1 MSIKVKHGLTK
12 CLDQIA
18 DETFDEETIRSLLIL
33 SREHLP
39 NDGLIKELAHFI
51 AHTTRDRGMF
61 HKKLNN
67 RYAKF
72 KLVEERVNSVSLEEV
87 KKNVK
92 TEDELSDFMLGGI
105 AVEQVESKLFKIL
118 YEDGLEDFP
127 EDHLLK
133 HTGFNKSEAKAALCN
148 FYVKKDGFH
157 YLITNKTEN
166 FLNAIKTLPNQK
178 LSAEQE
184 HELNIQIQKDEYKVR
199 QIKATINRLQEVIRG
214 AIFFD
219 SVFETDELYG
229 EFETSF
235 NQLIGAHGLGNQYNA
250 SIIIRKDE
258 ILLCIMT
265 LLHDSTFTFYDG
277 NEARVF
283 LCFSQAQEKEIIN
296 PINSRERDNSLYEYG
311 VIALYITYPRGSKS
325 TSMPL
330 FVSDLPI
337 RKYLDFE
344 VYSSSP
350 LSSSMSEI
358 PWISATRLGE
368 HLKLTEV
375 V

>member
-1 MSIKVKHGLTK
+1 MSIKVKQGLTK
-12 CLDQIA
+12 CLNQIA
-18 DETFDEETIRSLLIL
+18 DGTFDEETIRSLLIL

-39 NDGLIKELAHFI
+39 YDGLIKELAHFV
-51 AHTTRDRGMF
+51 AHTRRDRGMF

-72 KLVEERVNSVSLEEV
+72 KLVDERVNSISLEEV
-87 KKNVK
+87 KKSVK

-105 AVEQVESKLFKIL
+105 SVEQVESKLFKVL
-118 YEDGLEDFP
+118 YEDGLEDLP

-133 HTGFNKSEAKAALCN
+133 HTGFKKSQVKEAFKK

-157 YLITNKTEN
+157 FLITNKAEN
-166 FLNAIKTLPNQK
+166 FLNAIKAMPNEK
-178 LSAEQE
+178 LSPEKE
-184 HELNIQIQKDEYKVR
+184 YELNIQLQKDEDKVR
-199 QIKATINRLQEVIRG
+199 RIKATMKRLQEVVRG

-219 SVFETDELYG
+219 SVFETKELYG

-235 NQLIGAHGLGNQYNA
+235 SQLIGTHGLGIQYNA
-250 SIIIRKDE
+250 SITMRKDE

-283 LCFSQAQEKEIIN
+283 LCFSLTSEKETAN
-296 PINSRERDNSLYEYG
+296 PINSRERSNSVYESG
-311 VIALYITYPRGSKS
+311 VIALYLSYPRGSKG

-337 RKYLDFE
+337 RKYLGYDQ
-344 VYSSSP
+344 YSSNPSN
-350 LSSSMSEI
+350 SSMSEI
-358 PWISATRLGE
+358 PWITATRVGE
-368 HLKLTEV
+368 ELKLT
-375 V
+375 